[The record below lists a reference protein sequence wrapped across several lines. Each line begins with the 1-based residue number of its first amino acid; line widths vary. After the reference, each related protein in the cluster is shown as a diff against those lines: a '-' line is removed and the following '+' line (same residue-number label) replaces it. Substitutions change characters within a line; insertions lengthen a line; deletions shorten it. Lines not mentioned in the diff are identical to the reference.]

1 MAATR
6 GHASKKQ
13 PITPAV
19 SALANGADVLT
30 LAEAAAY
37 LRVSEDQVE
46 RLAGPGGMPG
56 RLIGSEWRFLKS
68 ALQDW
73 LRAAPA
79 KSSKESLDA
88 FIGCWKN
95 DPHLDELVKDIYE
108 KRGRPVTEAEE

>member
-37 LRVSEDQVE
+37 LRVPADQVE
-46 RLAGPGGMPG
+46 RLVGPGGLPG
-56 RLIGSEWRFLKS
+56 RLIGGEWRFLKS

-73 LRAAPA
+73 LRAPA
-79 KSSKESLDA
+79 TPSNKQALLAMAGA
-88 FIGCWKN
+88 FKD
-95 DPHLDELVKDIYE
+95 DPFLEQIIEEAYQ
-108 KRGRPVTEAEE
+108 KRGRPITEDGR